1 MEEYMTPEMEK
12 PILPILK
19 ELQGQH
25 RCITPDMMV
34 EVAEASG
41 ATVGDVY
48 GVATFYSFL
57 SVKLLGEHVIM
68 VCKSIPCWMK
78 NSDLVVKTIE
88 QELHCRVGETSE
100 DGKFSLLAVN
110 CIGACDQAPA
120 MMVDGQV
127 YGDLTPEKVL
137 EILSQLG
144 R

>member
-1 MEEYMTPEMEK
+1 MTPEMEK

-25 RCITPDMMV
+25 RCITPDMIV

>member
-1 MEEYMTPEMEK
+1 MTPEMEK

-127 YGDLTPEKVL
+127 YGDLTPEKVS

>member
-1 MEEYMTPEMEK
+1 MTPEMEK